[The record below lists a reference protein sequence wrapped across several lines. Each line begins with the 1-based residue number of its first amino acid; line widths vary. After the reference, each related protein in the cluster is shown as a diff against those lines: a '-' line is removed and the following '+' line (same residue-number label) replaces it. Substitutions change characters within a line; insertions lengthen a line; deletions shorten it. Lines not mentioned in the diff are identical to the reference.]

1 MPPPEELEWL
11 GGAGL
16 LAGADLWDTGV
27 DGAGVDGAGVDGA
40 GVDGAGVDR
49 AGVDRAGACT
59 VRTGALGGARGAITE
74 GLGAGGCGGGLGA
87 GGGWIESSIGA
98 AGARFSGVAASTLAT
113 DRLADPS
120 ADAAL
125 RALVARPSAT
135 LAGGSRPLNRI
146 SRNTPTSTRH
156 AMSTTTSTFASTATS
171 RRLRKPPVTP
181 VPAGL
186 EGVSTRTVLTP
197 GTRSVGGQLRRG
209 TRPGAKAARG
219 GGS

>member
-27 DGAGVDGAGVDGA
+27 DGAGVDG
-40 GVDGAGVDR
+40 

-135 LAGGSRPLNRI
+135 RAGGLGSPNRI
-146 SRNTPTSTRH
+146 SRNMPTSPMQ
-156 AMSTTTSTFASTATS
+156 AKSTATSTHSSTATS
-171 RRLRKPPVTP
+171 RRLRRPAVPP

-197 GTRSVGGQLRRG
+197 GTRSVGG
-209 TRPGAKAARG
+209 
-219 GGS
+219 